1 MKLTHIIILLVFPIF
16 LFGQELEEP
25 EDIALNNDE
34 FQVYFYESLKQKGI
48 ENYDKAITALYRC
61 QQLEPE
67 NPVIFF
73 ELGKNYL
80 FQKDYLNAYE
90 NFKKATELDDK
101 NRWYWAGMYD
111 AAYAQRDYEE
121 SIRLLN
127 KLISFKSD
135 YKEELVKLFMYTQQ
149 YGKAITLIDELTET
163 VGKSEQREQYRAQIL
178 ATNRYQGQA
187 EKEYLEGIEN
197 NPKDE
202 SNYIALIYFY
212 SEKNDTD
219 KAFDIARKLE
229 KAIPN
234 SDWAQVSLFKFH
246 LDKNDG
252 DAATTAMDKIL
263 KSHKIDK
270 KIKHRVL
277 NEFLIF
283 AKDKPQFS
291 DELETAI
298 FYFKDDEE
306 VKVAKEVAKF
316 YQNKGDWDNALKYFE
331 MHYKSSPDD
340 VENLILWCNAL
351 SQKQHY
357 PLLAV
362 RAQGFTELYPLQ
374 PDFYY
379 YTGLAL
385 NQQKQYKKALEFLET
400 GIDYIIDN
408 RSLEANFYIQMG
420 EAFHGLD
427 DVKKKEFYF
436 IKADKLLKEI
446 Q

>member
-1 MKLTHIIILLVFPIF
+1 MKQIHFIILF
-16 LFGQELEEP
+16 LFSFSVFGQVPEEP

-67 NPVIFF
+67 NSVVFF

-80 FQKDYLNAYE
+80 FQRDYLNAYE

-111 AAYAQRDYEE
+111 ASYAQRDYDEA
-121 SIRLLN
+121 ITVLQ
-127 KLISFKSD
+127 KLITFKED
-135 YKEELVKLFMYTQQ
+135 YKEELVKLYMYTQQ

-187 EKEYLEGIEN
+187 EKQYLDGIKS
-197 NPKDE
+197 NPKEE
-202 SNYIALIYFY
+202 SNYIALIYLY
-212 SEKNDTD
+212 SDKNETD

-229 KAIPN
+229 KAIPA

-246 LDKNDG
+246 LDKNEG
-252 DAATTAMDKIL
+252 DAAVASMDKVL
-263 KSHKIDK
+263 RSHKIDK
-270 KIKHRVL
+270 KIKHRVF

-283 AKDKPQFS
+283 AKDKPQYS
-291 DELETAI
+291 DELEKAI
-298 FYFKDDEE
+298 FYFRDDAE
-306 VKVAKEVAKF
+306 VKVTKEVAKF

-331 MHYKSSPDD
+331 MHYKSNPED

-351 SQKQHY
+351 SQKQLY
-357 PLLAV
+357 PLLAIK
-362 RAQGFTELYPLQ
+362 AENFTELYPLQ

-379 YTGLAL
+379 YLGLAL
-385 NQQKQYKKALEFLET
+385 NQQKQYKKAIDFLET
-400 GIDYIIDN
+400 GVDYIIDN
-408 RSLEANFYIQMG
+408 PSLEANFYIQLG
-420 EAFHGLD
+420 EAFHGLGD
-427 DVKKKEFYF
+427 AKKKETYF
-436 IKADKLLKEI
+436 IKADKLLK
-446 Q
+446 QL